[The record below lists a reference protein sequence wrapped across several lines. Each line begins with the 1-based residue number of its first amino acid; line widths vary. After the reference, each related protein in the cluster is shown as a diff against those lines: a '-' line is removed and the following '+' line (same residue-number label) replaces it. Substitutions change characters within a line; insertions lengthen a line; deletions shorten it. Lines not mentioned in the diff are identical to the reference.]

1 MAERIDLDRKGA
13 LDEIVL
19 YDIATVHLERCTKG
33 MWFLS
38 LTRADRSQLAVWIS
52 KTPSYEFRDG
62 FAVAT
67 RNAESSP
74 RQVAGDKSRD
84 RVPLRPSNTETEG
97 H

>member
-62 FAVAT
+62 FAVAPE
-67 RNAESSP
+67 RASP
-74 RQVAGDKSRD
+74 RLVAGDKSGD